1 MLICSTTL
9 ALTALLFSAP
19 TVVDQAAEEHFE
31 KKVWPLLQSKCLKC
45 HSEIKPKGG
54 LRMDFRDG
62 LLKGGDLGPSV
73 VLGKPAETILLKVL
87 DYKGDIQMPPSG
99 KLTDAEIAVFRQ
111 WFDNNLAWKKGIKPG
126 PTKVQAHEEKPK
138 RIEAKDYWAYQPL
151 KKVSPPAV
159 KNSAW
164 VKKPI
169 DAFILSKLEA
179 KGLQPAPPADPVSF
193 LRRISYDLTGLP
205 PTPAQIELFVN
216 DKSPEAVEKVIDR
229 LLASPQYGEKWGRH
243 WLDLV
248 RFAET
253 NGYERD
259 GIKPFAWRYRDYV
272 IGSFNQDKPFD
283 RFVREQIAGDELP
296 SRLDSKEEADRIIAT
311 GYHRLGIWDDE
322 PADPLQ
328 ARFDEYDDLVATT
341 CQVFLG
347 MTMNC
352 ARCHDHKIDPI
363 PQKDYYRFLAFF
375 ADIGKFSNDRNPF
388 SATSLTDITPLEK
401 RKLFEGEVEA
411 RKKKIA
417 EIEVELKRIQDIG
430 ISRMSGEDKDAA
442 MANDRE
448 AVINAKLKGVLN
460 AEENKEYNKFKKEH
474 GELKKQKPPESQEF
488 ALSVNQCRV
497 KPDPVK
503 LLIRGNPHSPGDPV
517 TPGFPSVIAM
527 AEPNIP
533 EIKPGAKTSGRRG
546 VLADWIV
553 GPENRLTSRVFVNRI
568 WQHHFG
574 RGIVATTNDFGQFGE
589 SPTHPELLDW
599 LANDFVAGGWKVKRL
614 HKLILLSSVYQS
626 AGTAVEGVSQLAAN
640 SDPANTL
647 LWKFPMR
654 RLSAEEVRDSML
666 FASGNLNE
674 AMGGPSVYPPI
685 PPEVLA
691 GQSVPGQG
699 WPTTQGPEANRRS
712 IYVHVKR
719 SLQLPILSQ
728 HDQADTDSSCPVR
741 YTTVV
746 PTQALGLLNSAFTQD
761 QAGVF
766 AKRLLR
772 EAPASLLD
780 RLILA
785 NRITTGRPPSA
796 EQQKADIALIS
807 DLMTVHGMSSDNAL
821 RQFCLVA
828 LNANEFFFL
837 D

>member
-1 MLICSTTL
+1 
-9 ALTALLFSAP
+9 
-19 TVVDQAAEEHFE
+19 
-31 KKVWPLLQSKCLKC
+31 
-45 HSEIKPKGG
+45 
-54 LRMDFRDG
+54 
-62 LLKGGDLGPSV
+62 
-73 VLGKPAETILLKVL
+73 
-87 DYKGDIQMPPSG
+87 
-99 KLTDAEIAVFRQ
+99 
-111 WFDNNLAWKKGIKPG
+111 
-126 PTKVQAHEEKPK
+126 
-138 RIEAKDYWAYQPL
+138 
-151 KKVSPPAV
+151 
-159 KNSAW
+159 
-164 VKKPI
+164 
-169 DAFILSKLEA
+169 
-179 KGLQPAPPADPVSF
+179 
-193 LRRISYDLTGLP
+193 
-205 PTPAQIELFVN
+205 
-216 DKSPEAVEKVIDR
+216 
-229 LLASPQYGEKWGRH
+229 
-243 WLDLV
+243 
-248 RFAET
+248 
-253 NGYERD
+253 
-259 GIKPFAWRYRDYV
+259 
-272 IGSFNQDKPFD
+272 
-283 RFVREQIAGDELP
+283 
-296 SRLDSKEEADRIIAT
+296 
-311 GYHRLGIWDDE
+311 
-322 PADPLQ
+322 
-328 ARFDEYDDLVATT
+328 
-341 CQVFLG
+341 
-347 MTMNC
+347 
-352 ARCHDHKIDPI
+352 
-363 PQKDYYRFLAFF
+363 
-375 ADIGKFSNDRNPF
+375 
-388 SATSLTDITPLEK
+388 
-401 RKLFEGEVEA
+401 
-411 RKKKIA
+411 
-417 EIEVELKRIQDIG
+417 
-430 ISRMSGEDKDAA
+430 
-442 MANDRE
+442 
-448 AVINAKLKGVLN
+448 
-460 AEENKEYNKFKKEH
+460 
-474 GELKKQKPPESQEF
+474 
-488 ALSVNQCRV
+488 
-497 KPDPVK
+497 
-503 LLIRGNPHSPGDPV
+503 
-517 TPGFPSVIAM
+517 
-527 AEPNIP
+527 
-533 EIKPGAKTSGRRG
+533 
-546 VLADWIV
+546 
-553 GPENRLTSRVFVNRI
+553 
-568 WQHHFG
+568 
-574 RGIVATTNDFGQFGE
+574 TTNDFGQFGE

-796 EQQKADIALIS
+796 EQQKADKALIS